1 MCFKQ
6 VTLQGFILSNLVMKG
21 WIGILRPIDIVALLW
36 NSEQIILH
44 LKTYFCKLREK
55 PNYLKAFKY

>member
-21 WIGILRPIDIVALLW
+21 WIGILRPIDIVALL
-36 NSEQIILH
+36 
-44 LKTYFCKLREK
+44 
-55 PNYLKAFKY
+55 